1 MESLSEKIAE
11 IVKPSTD
18 TAVTDTE
25 TSSKEVVKE
34 LKEMFYLS
42 KEITDFSEFKNDGSP
57 VEEGEATFV
66 VDCKYLKYAC
76 GVMKYVSNGSKLNPN
91 LLKITIFKTQLKLS
105 GFGQFS
111 FGVVFIPLAKQA
123 ILPTE
128 QEVSFIF
135 DCPTLAKITT
145 SFEKNQLTFNYLA
158 EKKQLVMTSG
168 NLKLELIVKEDNDF
182 IHFQNKIKEIIP
194 VDCNLNIEVLQ
205 SSLNYLSMFA
215 KKDNLKENISL
226 LEFRD
231 SSVVG
236 GSYTAIGS
244 IQAEALEKIPLKI
257 KYDVLNPVLKIIP
270 FFYQDKVKLFNTENY
285 YIIRDQNV
293 YLGIEKTDVT
303 FPPLKHLLT
312 AKLEESFIVPR
323 HVILSALQK
332 LSVVTEDR
340 DILISFLIKGRNP
353 TATLTLSLKDKTGRK
368 SKDVLNI
375 SRQDT
380 TEVYG
385 EREYLVNLEAIF
397 KTFSF
402 FKTPEISV
410 QELKDKAILVKDTC
424 PLYSCTTIF
433 SIAKETE
440 K

>member
-42 KEITDFSEFKNDGSP
+42 KEVTDFSEFKNDGSP

-236 GSYTAIGS
+236 GSYTTIGS
-244 IQAEALEKIPLKI
+244 IQTTALEKVPLKI
-257 KYDVLNPVLKIIP
+257 KYDVLTTFLKVIP
-270 FFYQDKVKLFNTENY
+270 FFYQEKVTLYETDSY
-285 YIIRDQNV
+285 YILRDQNV
-293 YLGIEKTDVT
+293 YLELRKQMLLSPFETFTDCQNRRIFHCPPGLNSFGLAET
-303 FPPLKHLLT
+303 FC
-312 AKLEESFIVPR
+312 
-323 HVILSALQK
+323 
-332 LSVVTEDR
+332 
-340 DILISFLIKGRNP
+340 RN
-353 TATLTLSLKDKTGRK
+353 
-368 SKDVLNI
+368 
-375 SRQDT
+375 
-380 TEVYG
+380 
-385 EREYLVNLEAIF
+385 RE
-397 KTFSF
+397 
-402 FKTPEISV
+402 
-410 QELKDKAILVKDTC
+410 
-424 PLYSCTTIF
+424 
-433 SIAKETE
+433 
-440 K
+440 